1 VPLGGTGLTRNLGF
15 LSLHAATPLDVATA
29 RASLQ
34 MRAAQSVHAK
44 WAVWVVCAVTVFSLR
59 EDVPWASL
67 LCWALPFMAMAEFN
81 WYVSRRVVEALP
93 LATVGQL
100 RTWQIRLWW
109 VTVINQ
115 ALCGSTVWWLGLGGQ
130 PGLDELATGLQLVYV
145 AAAMVNAATHPAT
158 FVTGATIN
166 LLSLCVF
173 WLTRDAAS
181 LPLVLALVGAGAMLA
196 KLSVQMANN
205 LRESL
210 RMQLEQEALL
220 TQLAIEKRVAEEAT
234 QFKSDFLAN
243 VSHEVRTPVSAIMG
257 MSYLALKSGLTD
269 KQHDY
274 LQVIQQCSQ
283 HLHRLINQV
292 LDFSKIEASM
302 LELEKAEFNL
312 RAVIDSV
319 HAINADKAAAKG
331 LSLRVNVAANTPP
344 RLVGD
349 ALRLTEILVNFISNA
364 IKFTEEGSVQLD
376 IEQVDHQPKRVQLRF
391 TVQDTGIGL
400 SPEQMARLFKS
411 FSQGDAG
418 TSRKYGGTGL
428 GLVISKK
435 LAELMGG
442 DVGVSSEPGIG
453 SSFWC
458 TAWFDLPAAPGADL
472 IDTGSFMASALAAAD
487 QWATTVPPSQR
498 EVETWVAPDPKDGS
512 AEACLCCQLAAL
524 AAEDDPSALALLT
537 QHDTALQQRLG
548 PAFVRLSRAL
558 RSYRL
563 PKAARL
569 LTELG
574 YTPDAHILGTTAEP
588 DGHAQA
594 TVLVVDDTPVNL
606 TLMADLLSNEHRVR
620 VAVSPQRALD
630 IAQGPRPPD
639 LILLDVMMPVMDGH
653 GVIQILKANPA
664 TAHIP
669 VMFLTAKTTID
680 DEARALALG
689 AQDFISKPFSPPM
702 VLMRVRTQLAL
713 KAVRKD
719 QLDQPASN

>member
-1 VPLGGTGLTRNLGF
+1 MTHTWGF
-15 LSLHAATPLDVATA
+15 LSQHGATQLDVATA

-34 MRAAQSVHAK
+34 LRAAQSAHAK
-44 WAVWVVCAVTVFSLR
+44 WAVWLVCAVTVLSLR
-59 EDVPWASL
+59 EVVPGANL
-67 LCWALPFMAMAEFN
+67 LLWALPFMAMAEVN
-81 WYVSRRVVEALP
+81 GHLSRRVVAALP

-100 RTWQIRLWW
+100 RAWQIRLWW
-109 VTVINQ
+109 VTVVNQ

-158 FVTGATIN
+158 FVAGAAIN
-166 LLSLCVF
+166 LLSLSVF
-173 WLTRDAAS
+173 WLTRDTAS
-181 LPLVLALVGAGAMLA
+181 LPLVLALAGTVAMLA
-196 KLSVQMANN
+196 KLSVQMAHN

-210 RMQLEQEALL
+210 RMQLEQAALL
-220 TQLAIEKRVAEEAT
+220 SQLAVEKRLAEEAT

-243 VSHEVRTPVSAIMG
+243 ISHEVRTPVSAIMG

-269 KQHDY
+269 KQRDY

-283 HLHRLINQV
+283 HLQGLINQV
-292 LDFSKIEASM
+292 LDFSKMEASM
-302 LELEKAEFNL
+302 LVLERAEFNL

-319 HAINADKAAAKG
+319 QAINADKAAAKG
-331 LSLRVNVAANTPP
+331 LSLRVSVAANTPP

-364 IKFTEEGSVQLD
+364 IKFTDEGQVQLD
-376 IEQVDHQPKRVQLRF
+376 IELVDQQPGRVQLRF
-391 TVQDTGIGL
+391 TVQDSGIGL
-400 SPEQMARLFKS
+400 TPEQLTRLFKS
-411 FSQGDAG
+411 FSQGDVG
-418 TSRKYGGTGL
+418 TARKYGGTGL

-442 DVGVSSEPGIG
+442 DVGVRSEQGMG

-472 IDTGSFMASALAAAD
+472 MDTGSFMASALARPD
-487 QWATTVPPSQR
+487 NWAPTEPPPQR
-498 EVETWVAPDPKDGS
+498 EGKTWVAPDPKDGS
-512 AEACLCCQLAAL
+512 AEARLCCQLAAL
-524 AAEDDPSALALLT
+524 AAQDNPSALALLT

-569 LTELG
+569 LTEFG
-574 YTPDAHILGTTAEP
+574 YTPDAEAMGSTEEP
-588 DGHAQA
+588 RGPAQA

-606 TLMADLLSNEHRVR
+606 TLMVDLLSNEHRVV
-620 VAVSPQRALD
+620 VAVSAQRALD

-653 GVIQILKANPA
+653 EVIQVLKANPS

-669 VMFLTAKTTID
+669 VVFLTAKSNID
-680 DEARALALG
+680 DEERALALG
-689 AQDFISKPFSPPM
+689 AQDFISKPFSPPI

-713 KAVRKD
+713 TAARKELSVQSVR
-719 QLDQPASN
+719 S